1 MTTSAVDVARSDRPA
16 AARDPSERAVYE
28 LFIGLMTIM
37 SLIVMVFLVFVR
49 RPEVETILASTDTLL
64 CVLFLFDF
72 LRSYRRAPQK
82 RVYLFGDAPGRSL
95 PQGLFDLLGSI
106 PGTGILRVFRIFR
119 VARLTR
125 AVRASGSRGL
135 AKEFVKRRAESAVYV
150 IILASF
156 LVLLLGSCLIAIVE
170 PAAAGSNIKTGG
182 DAFWWAFVTI
192 TTVGYGDRF
201 PVTQAGRFVGLVTMA
216 VGIGIFGVLT
226 SYLSTVFL
234 ARHEVDPPPAA
245 PVPGTELGSI
255 KAELEALR
263 VEMAGV
269 RRLLE
274 VNERG

>member
-1 MTTSAVDVARSDRPA
+1 MTANAVGVAPLDRPD
-16 AARDPSERAVYE
+16 AARDPNERAVYE

-64 CVLFLFDF
+64 CILFLFDF
-72 LRSYRRAPQK
+72 LRSYRRAPNK
-82 RVYLFGDAPGRSL
+82 RAYLFGDDPGRSL

-106 PGTGILRVFRIFR
+106 PGTGIFRLFRIFR
-119 VARLTR
+119 VARLAR
-125 AVRASGSRGL
+125 AVRASGSQGL
-135 AKEFVKRRAESAVYV
+135 AKEFFKRRAESAVYV

-156 LVLLLGSCLIAIVE
+156 VVLLLGSCLIAIVE
-170 PAAAGSNIKTGG
+170 PTAEGSNIKTGG

-234 ARHEVDPPPAA
+234 SRHEVDSPPAV
-245 PVPGTELGSI
+245 PVSGSDLGSI
-255 KAELEALR
+255 KAELEAMR
-263 VEMAGV
+263 AEMAGL